1 MQQDH
6 LLFPYQLHLLPLSS
20 PNCLCPHMVTF
31 QPLQILSTPWMSRSF
46 QTSRPL
52 LWLLLLPGRAL
63 SCIPETPLP
72 DSAQDHLFYEA
83 LPDPLGLFVLQCML
97 YRFSENATTLISCH
111 YTNLFTLWSTWKVPP
126 PTCAMHNM
134 YCLYMEIL
142 MPVYLSLEV
151 HVPHQNPSIWRTVNI
166 SDSSL
171 FPQKPVQAWHR
182 TGVSEWMH
190 GTEWENKWVTAIVQL
205 LLLRFHCPPSYLLA
219 WYQQAHFPDLSAMGL
234 Y

>member
-52 LWLLLLPGRAL
+52 LWLFLLPGRAL

-97 YRFSENATTLISCH
+97 YRFSENVNTLISCH

-126 PTCAMHNM
+126 WLVQCTTCTA
-134 YCLYMEIL
+134 
-142 MPVYLSLEV
+142 V
-151 HVPHQNPSIWRTVNI
+151 HGDFDASVLI
-166 SDSSL
+166 SGC
-171 FPQKPVQAWHR
+171 P
-182 TGVSEWMH
+182 
-190 GTEWENKWVTAIVQL
+190 
-205 LLLRFHCPPSYLLA
+205 CPPPEPEYLENSEYIWFISVPSKTSTGLA
-219 WYQQAHFPDLSAMGL
+219 QNRSFWMNAWNRMRK
-234 Y
+234 

>member
-63 SCIPETPLP
+63 SYIPETPLP

-126 PTCAMHNM
+126 PDLCNAQHV
-134 YCLYMEIL
+134 LL
-142 MPVYLSLEV
+142 V
-151 HVPHQNPSIWRTVNI
+151 HGDFDASVLI
-166 SDSSL
+166 SGG
-171 FPQKPVQAWHR
+171 P
-182 TGVSEWMH
+182 
-190 GTEWENKWVTAIVQL
+190 
-205 LLLRFHCPPSYLLA
+205 CPPPEPEYLENSEYIWFISVPSKTSTGLA
-219 WYQQAHFPDLSAMGL
+219 QNRSFWMNAWNRMRK
-234 Y
+234 